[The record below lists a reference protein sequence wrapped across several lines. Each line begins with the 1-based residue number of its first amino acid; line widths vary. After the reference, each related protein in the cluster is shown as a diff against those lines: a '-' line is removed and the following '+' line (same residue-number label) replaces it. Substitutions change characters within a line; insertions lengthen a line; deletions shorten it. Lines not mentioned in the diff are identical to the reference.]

1 MDFSNFLYMKQEVSL
16 MIVFIFL
23 FLYDVFCSEK
33 GKQRFQLVAC
43 TLFAIHTIFGF
54 LPHILDAIFGIKY
67 NLGIGILGCFSFPTG
82 DAFGGMFISSD
93 MTIFMKNILNI
104 ATLLVL
110 LQTNNWLKA
119 DDTVHKRGEFF
130 IITMVT
136 LLGMYLMV
144 SAGNF
149 MMLFIGMETAALPLA
164 CLAAFDKYKEK
175 SAEAGA
181 KFILIS
187 ALSSGV
193 TLFGMSFLY
202 GATGTMY
209 FSDMTAQIMSNPMV
223 IIGFIFFFAGLGFKL
238 SLVPFHLWTA
248 DVYEGAPTSVT
259 AYLSVVSKGAAAFA
273 LIFAIYKVFGNIGIV
288 WHHIIWFLAVITI
301 TLGNLFAIRQKDIK
315 RFFAFSSISQAGYIL
330 LGIIAGTAQGMT
342 AMTYFVLVYV
352 FSNLAA
358 FGVISAVENKNGG
371 DTRISAFNG
380 LYKSNPK
387 LSLVMMLAVFS
398 LAGIPP
404 LAGFFSKFWIFMAAF
419 AQGQHVLVFIAL
431 LNTVI
436 SLYYYLLIIKAM
448 FINESEEGAVQRFT
462 TDGYNKTSLVL
473 CVIGIFAIGIL
484 SCIYAYIGTL
494 SFGVIR

>member
-1 MDFSNFLYMKQEVSL
+1 MDFSNFLLMKQEISL
-16 MIVFIFL
+16 MIVFIFF

-33 GKQRFQLVAC
+33 GKKQFQLVAC

-54 LPHILDAIFGIKY
+54 LPYILEAVFGITY
-67 NLGIGILGCFSFPTG
+67 MLSSSGILSFFTLPIG
-82 DAFGGMFISSD
+82 EAFGGMFINSD
-93 MTIFMKNILNI
+93 ITIFMKNVLNI
-104 ATLLVL
+104 AALLVF
-110 LQTNNWLKA
+110 LQTNEWLKA
-119 DDTVHKRGEFF
+119 NDTVHKRGEFF
-130 IITMVT
+130 TITIVT

-164 CLAAFDKYKEK
+164 CLAAFNKHKEK

-187 ALSSGV
+187 ALSSGI
-193 TLFGMSFLY
+193 TLFGLSFLY

-209 FSDMTAQIMSNPMV
+209 FSDMTAKVISEPLV

-273 LIFAIYKVFGNIGIV
+273 LIFAIFKVFGNIGIV
-288 WHHIIWFLAVITI
+288 WHHVIWVLAAITI

-342 AMTYFVLVYV
+342 AMTYYVLVYV

-371 DTRISAFNG
+371 DTSIAAFNG

-387 LSLVMMLAVFS
+387 LSFVMMLAVFS
-398 LAGIPP
+398 LGGIPP
-404 LAGFFSKFWIFMAAF
+404 FAGFFSKFFIFMSAAEK
-419 AQGQHVLVFIAL
+419 GQYILVFIAL

-436 SLYYYLLIIKAM
+436 SLFYYLLIVKAM
-448 FINESEEGAVQRFT
+448 FIKESGEGAVGRFV
-462 TDGYNKTSLVL
+462 TDRYNKTSLVL
-473 CVIGIFAIGIL
+473 CTLGIFIIGIL
-484 SCIYAYIGTL
+484 SCIYEYIGTI
-494 SFGVIR
+494 SFGF